1 MTLLPDNLGFPMTQR
16 RFNTS
21 QHVSGKKKE
30 DLSVGL
36 LNSSRPRNTLRGRG
50 LSRRLNVSSCST
62 KKSFFFFNPKSIS
75 LCQPELACTMA
86 DSHLVCTQV
95 GIVLPDTLS
104 GWQSPGQA
112 RFSSSLEMPTSWH
125 KTKGKRMSEDCQ
137 QLLARWDLLQD
148 ITINYNKIKFNCN
161 I

>member
-21 QHVSGKKKE
+21 QHVSGKKKK
-30 DLSVGL
+30 DLFVGL
-36 LNSSRPRNTLRGRG
+36 LNFSRPRNTLRGRG
-50 LSRRLNVSSCST
+50 ICRRLNVSSCST
-62 KKSFFFFNPKSIS
+62 EFFCFSFNPNSFPF
-75 LCQPELACTMA
+75 CQPKLACTLA
-86 DSHLVCTQV
+86 ESHLVCTQV

-137 QLLARWDLLQD
+137 QLLA
-148 ITINYNKIKFNCN
+148 
-161 I
+161 